1 MIKNKKILITGGA
14 GFIGYHI
21 SNKLA
26 FNNKIT
32 ILDNLQRG
40 KKDRFFKNLIKL
52 KNVKFINSDLTKK
65 IKIKKNKYDYV
76 FFLASIVGVKNVND
90 QPYSTLKVNIQST
103 FNTLDIL
110 DSNKTK
116 LIYFSTS
123 EVYSPLVIKKKKQI
137 SH

>member
-40 KKDRFFKNLIKL
+40 KKDRFFKI
-52 KNVKFINSDLTKK
+52 
-65 IKIKKNKYDYV
+65 
-76 FFLASIVGVKNVND
+76 
-90 QPYSTLKVNIQST
+90 
-103 FNTLDIL
+103 
-110 DSNKTK
+110 
-116 LIYFSTS
+116 
-123 EVYSPLVIKKKKQI
+123 
-137 SH
+137 